1 MNILKLSREFLSNEL
16 LENLN
21 DGFQSFMEQIEL
33 NDGYN
38 SFWMKFCD
46 LEQTSDIDE
55 LNDGL
60 QNVLEE
66 IG

>member
-1 MNILKLSREFLSNEL
+1 MGTIQL
-16 LENLN
+16 
-21 DGFQSFMEQIEL
+21 
-33 NDGYN
+33 
-38 SFWMKFCD
+38 WMKFCD

>member
-1 MNILKLSREFLSNEL
+1 MLG
-16 LENLN
+16 NLN